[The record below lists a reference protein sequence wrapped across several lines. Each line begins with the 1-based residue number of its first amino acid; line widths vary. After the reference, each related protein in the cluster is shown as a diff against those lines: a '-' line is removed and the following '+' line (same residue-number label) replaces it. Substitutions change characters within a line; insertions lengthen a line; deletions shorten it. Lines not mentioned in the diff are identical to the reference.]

1 MLVNF
6 DLDLALSLCA
16 VCPSVEIDDVSN
28 VLLSCFASRKK
39 TMVLLK
45 YVIEKEVEETGKSVY
60 IS

>member
-16 VCPSVEIDDVSN
+16 VCPSADMDDVSN
-28 VLLSCFASRKK
+28 VLLSCFASRNK

-45 YVIEKEVEETGKSVY
+45 AVIEKEVENTG
-60 IS
+60 